1 MKKLL
6 ALILCVMMFVSV
18 VPMSAYAASDLP
30 ADDYPTIENPLSSAN
45 EYANEIKNMIKHT
58 RENIE
63 TAYGVLVMDQVV
75 YNSAKGM
82 DDAIVNLVDGIAKPL
97 INKGKMTKADS
108 DVIKDAVRGL
118 IDEMVAGKMLKD
130 AYKYFDGDKIDPI
143 KYAQT
148 FANSVAKALTDK
160 DFQKGYEAVATY
172 FALRQI
178 VSDVNDQL
186 EKDYEKFQNGIDGKF
201 DAKFADRYPVLAENF
216 IDTYGEMA
224 EAILDGELFLPTDPW
239 AVEDYAFVGSPLA

>member
-18 VPMSAYAASDLP
+18 IPMSAYAEWPIVD
-30 ADDYPTIENPLSSAN
+30 NPLDSAN

-97 INKGKMTKADS
+97 INKGKMTKDDS
-108 DVIKDAVRGL
+108 DTVKDAIRGL
-118 IDEMVAGKMLKD
+118 IDGMVAKNMMKD

-143 KYAQT
+143 KYAQV
-148 FANSVAKALTDK
+148 FANSVSKALTDK

-172 FALRQI
+172 FALSQI

>member
-18 VPMSAYAASDLP
+18 VPMSAYAVSDLP
-30 ADDYPTIENPLSSAN
+30 KDEYPTIEKPLSSAN
-45 EYANEIKNMIKHT
+45 EYATEIKNMIKHT

-97 INKGKMTKADS
+97 ISKGKMTKADS

-118 IDEMVAGKMLKD
+118 IDEMVASKMAKD

-201 DAKFADRYPVLAENF
+201 DAKFADRYPELAENF

-224 EAILDGELFLPTDPW
+224 EAILEGEIFFPTDPW
-239 AVEDYAFVGSPLA
+239 VVEDYPVVGSPLS

>member
-18 VPMSAYAASDLP
+18 IPMSAYADSDLP
-30 ADDYPTIENPLSSAN
+30 KDEYPTIENPLSSAN

-97 INKGKMTKADS
+97 ISKGKMTKDDS

-118 IDEMVAGKMLKD
+118 IDKMVAGKMLKD